1 MSIVI
6 DGQKVSEDLIWD
18 EYTLIPSWQN
28 LGTSDKVV
36 VTDLIGILYLEEL
49 FP

>member
-6 DGQKVSEDLIWD
+6 DGQKVSDLIWD
-18 EYTLIPSWQN
+18 EYTFIPSSQN
-28 LGTSDKVV
+28 LGTSDKVDM
-36 VTDLIGILYLEEL
+36 TDLIGILYLEEL